1 MSINSNIWAGP
12 DQYLSDD
19 ADALREVSN
28 AFVRTGILI
37 LKFSKC
43 SINVRIFLF
52 KSYCR
57 KPDAALWLRY
67 KIES

>member
-19 ADALREVSN
+19 ADVLREVSN
-28 AFVRTGILI
+28 AFVRTSILI

-43 SINVRIFLF
+43 SINVRFFI
-52 KSYCR
+52 
-57 KPDAALWLRY
+57 
-67 KIES
+67 